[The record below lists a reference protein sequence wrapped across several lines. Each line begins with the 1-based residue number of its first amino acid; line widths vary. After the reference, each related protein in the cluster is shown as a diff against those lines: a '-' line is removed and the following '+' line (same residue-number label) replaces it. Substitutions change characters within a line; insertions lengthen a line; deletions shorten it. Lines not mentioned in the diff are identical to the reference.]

1 MLYKQLQPKPIHL
14 GPKATV
20 EFDAGEGTIMVPA
33 PNAKIYVHWLTEK
46 GAIRST
52 FTMQYATKI
61 WGKCRLIN
69 SADSQI
75 DVLTIDS
82 D

>member
-1 MLYKQLQPKPIHL
+1 MLYKLLHPKPIHL
-14 GPKATV
+14 GPKAQLD
-20 EFDAGEGTIMVPA
+20 FDAGEGTVMVPA
-33 PNAKIYVHWLTEK
+33 PDTKVYVHWLTEK

-52 FTMQYATKI
+52 FTMQYATKLF
-61 WGKCRLIN
+61 GKCRLIN
-69 SADSQI
+69 ATDKNV